1 MYIFVDFLDGL
12 KKPVA
17 GKRFQD
23 INNMWVFIKF
33 AIFNNDNHRCLLSGN
48 KLRSTD
54 FDFASW

>member
-23 INNMWVFIKF
+23 IYYM
-33 AIFNNDNHRCLLSGN
+33 RLLM
-48 KLRSTD
+48 
-54 FDFASW
+54 